1 MNIFN
6 KIKHYAKELIT
17 FVILLTVLSNGVSYY
32 KSLNL
37 NKNSLTLNELT
48 LLDNTKYNF
57 PKDKAVMVHFWAT
70 WCPICKIEASNI
82 QNVSKD
88 YEVITI
94 AVESNNIVE
103 YLKEQNVSFKVHH
116 DVASKLAQ
124 KFKIEVYP
132 TTLIFDKNQKLVF
145 SDVGYTSTL
154 GLSMR
159 MWWANL

>member
-17 FVILLTVLSNGVSYY
+17 FVLLLTVLSNGVSYY
-32 KSLNL
+32 KSSDL
-37 NKNSLTLNELT
+37 NKDNLTLNELT

-57 PKDKAVMVHFWAT
+57 PNDKAVMVHFWAT
-70 WCPICKIEASNI
+70 WCPICKIEASTI
-82 QNVSKD
+82 QGVSKE

-94 AVESNNIVE
+94 AVESQNIEE
-103 YLKEQNVSFKVHH
+103 YLKEQNVDFKVHH
-116 DVASKLAQ
+116 DEDSKLAQ
-124 KFKIEVYP
+124 EFNIEVYP

-154 GLSMR
+154 GLSIR